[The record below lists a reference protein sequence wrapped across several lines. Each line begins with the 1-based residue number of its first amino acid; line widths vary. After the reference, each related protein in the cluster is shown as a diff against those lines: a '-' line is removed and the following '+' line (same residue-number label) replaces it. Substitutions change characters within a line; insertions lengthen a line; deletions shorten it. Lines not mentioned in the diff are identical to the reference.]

1 MSELSMPSQD
11 QESFHLLQ
19 ISESQSDSL
28 PDLDLVT
35 VNTQHKKKKVRLKRR
50 DRNTSRSSVHVG
62 GHKSGDDEAG
72 GWPTGLLLPSLS
84 NGLCPSALCVM
95 TSVSFT
101 SVIFL
106 LGLSYITT
114 QLSSRVTDL
123 EYELR
128 MKISDDELNS
138 VPQKIKLLDNNLK
151 SLVSNQSGIVDS
163 IVKLN
168 NILISFHDKID
179 KISKDKGNIKIKNL
193 EIKLNSIK
201 KEVEILTE
209 LSKGNEDEINNITN
223 ILATLNITS
232 PYNIDSTPKTSQEYE
247 PFHVGR
253 P

>member
-1 MSELSMPSQD
+1 
-11 QESFHLLQ
+11 
-19 ISESQSDSL
+19 
-28 PDLDLVT
+28 
-35 VNTQHKKKKVRLKRR
+35 
-50 DRNTSRSSVHVG
+50 
-62 GHKSGDDEAG
+62 
-72 GWPTGLLLPSLS
+72 
-84 NGLCPSALCVM
+84 
-95 TSVSFT
+95 
-101 SVIFL
+101 
-106 LGLSYITT
+106 
-114 QLSSRVTDL
+114 
-123 EYELR
+123 

-163 IVKLN
+163 IGKLN

-179 KISKDKGNIKIKNL
+179 KIAKGNMKIKNL

-232 PYNIDSTPKTSQEYE
+232 PYNINSTPKTSQEYE